1 MTAATEPRVLAMSP
15 FPQLT
20 SRKRSLTIL
29 DLMVV
34 AAVSALSMATLRDS
48 GPIGPAGGP
57 LAMFLLVTGYV
68 LWWLPGLAAP
78 ERRRWLDAIALPI
91 YMTLS
96 VAYVLAA
103 FLTVFLAPLVAVL
116 VVAVHGVIGVYLAFR
131 P

>member
-1 MTAATEPRVLAMSP
+1 MRPSL
-15 FPQLT
+15 QLT
-20 SRKRSLTIL
+20 SRKKSLTIL

-34 AAVSALSMATLRDS
+34 VAASALPLAAVDYSR
-48 GPIGPAGGP
+48 PIGAGAVP
-57 LAMFLLVTGYV
+57 LAVFLLATGYT

-96 VAYVLAA
+96 AAYLFVVM
-103 FLTVFLAPLVAVL
+103 LTWFFAPLAL
-116 VVAVHGVIGVYLAFR
+116 LLAFASQVIVYVYLAWR

>member
-1 MTAATEPRVLAMSP
+1 MRP

-20 SRKRSLTIL
+20 SRKKSLTIL

-34 AAVSALSMATLRDS
+34 VAASALPLAAVNLSGPMGAKAVPLAVFMMAT
-48 GPIGPAGGP
+48 
-57 LAMFLLVTGYV
+57 GYA
-68 LWWLPGLAAP
+68 LWWLPALAAP

-96 VAYVLAA
+96 LLYVFAA
-103 FLTVFLAPLVAVL
+103 FLTWHFDPYALLLVFAAQAIVF
-116 VVAVHGVIGVYLAFR
+116 VYLAWR